1 MPVGGAYCPADLTEP
16 HWCGLA
22 TQAGLDPD
30 MVCQEAFTII
40 AAVTERYET
49 QFAGAGTDTHRI
61 ALIGKRVRLL
71 RRVLP

>member
-1 MPVGGAYCPADLTEP
+1 
-16 HWCGLA
+16 
-22 TQAGLDPD
+22 